1 MAPEPTEQFR
11 RLTLGRKPPEEAEP
25 PAMVF
30 ILLKIPVSP
39 PRDPA
44 STWAAIAVGVL
55 AIVYVVY
62 VRPLRKKKEEA
73 DPVRRAPTHGGLSQ
87 QRAVEREMSNLL
99 VEFSQMARQM
109 TAQLDTRATKLE
121 LLLKE
126 ADEKIA
132 TLRAIGAGH
141 CGTPTLPA
149 PAAEAASAAAAALE
163 GVIIEARA
171 PIGPSLIEPPR
182 DPRHLRSYELADE
195 GDSPQALARHRAR
208 PRGELVV
215 RLARRSGSP
224 A

>member
-1 MAPEPTEQFR
+1 
-11 RLTLGRKPPEEAEP
+11 
-25 PAMVF
+25 MVL

-44 STWAAIAVGVL
+44 STWVAIAVGIL

-62 VRPLRKKKEEA
+62 VRPLRKKKEET
-73 DPVRRAPTHGGLSQ
+73 DPVRRAPAHGGLSQ

-109 TAQLDTRATKLE
+109 TAQLDTRAAKLE

-126 ADEKIA
+126 ADDKIA
-132 TLRAIGAGH
+132 TLRAIAGGHGGA
-141 CGTPTLPA
+141 TALPA

-171 PIGPSLIEPPR
+171 PIGPSLTEPPL
-182 DPRHLRSYELADE
+182 DPRHLRIYDLADE
-195 GDSPQALARHRAR
+195 GYSPQEIARQLDRPSGEIELILAL
-208 PRGELVV
+208 
-215 RLARRSGSP
+215 RSGSH

>member
-1 MAPEPTEQFR
+1 
-11 RLTLGRKPPEEAEP
+11 
-25 PAMVF
+25 MVL

-44 STWAAIAVGVL
+44 STWVAIAVGVL

-62 VRPLRKKKEEA
+62 VRPLRKKKEEK
-73 DPVRRAPTHGGLSQ
+73 DPIHRGPGHGGLSQ

-109 TAQLDTRATKLE
+109 TAQLDTRAAKLE

-132 TLRAIGAGH
+132 TLRAFGAGH

-149 PAAEAASAAAAALE
+149 PAAEAASTAAAALE

-171 PIGPSLIEPPR
+171 PIGPSLIEPPL
-182 DPRHLRSYELADE
+182 DPRHRRIYDLADE
-195 GDSPQALARHRAR
+195 GYSPQEIARQLDRPSGEIELILAL
-208 PRGELVV
+208 
-215 RLARRSGSP
+215 RSGSH